1 MTNVQ
6 GILTLV
12 IGRNSYVQRP
22 LIWLSRLSQQRTQ
35 EKTLSRSLMQP
46 IPQGPALN
54 HSRIFQTLLQCLFP
68 LSLLP
73 GLMSYF
79 CVSFCRFFKAAQF
92 GFLHYLSI
100 PELCSGPLESSGPC
114 LTSLPFNP
122 AAGPKLGEM

>member
-1 MTNVQ
+1 MTNAR

-22 LIWLSRLSQQRTQ
+22 LIWLSQLSQQRTQ

-46 IPQGPALN
+46 IPQGPAPN

-73 GLMSYF
+73 VLISWFF
-79 CVSFCRFFKAAQF
+79 CVPNSNANLEKAKLKE
-92 GFLHYLSI
+92 GGYLS
-100 PELCSGPLESSGPC
+100 PEFKKIRQWGQNNSNNTFTILKE
-114 LTSLPFNP
+114 T
-122 AAGPKLGEM
+122 